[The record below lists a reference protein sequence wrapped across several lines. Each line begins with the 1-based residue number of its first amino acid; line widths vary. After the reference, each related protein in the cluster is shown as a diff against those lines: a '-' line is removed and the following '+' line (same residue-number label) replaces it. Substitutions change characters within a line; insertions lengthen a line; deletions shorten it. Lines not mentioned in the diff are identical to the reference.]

1 VGPPGARGNVGP
13 SPIGTVG
20 PPGPRGNVGPSPI
33 GPQGYPGAIG
43 NVGPASPGPPGYQ
56 GPVGYQGPGG
66 AQGAQGNVGP
76 TGPPS
81 DSRLKTDVQE
91 MSGSIEKINQIRGVT
106 YTRIWTD
113 EEGNIIRRSPKKDYG
128 FVAQEL
134 EFVIPESVILDKR
147 DDFRTVR
154 YSELVSICIESI
166 KDQKKLL
173 SDSEERLE
181 KLEIRAKEKG
191 LI

>member
-1 VGPPGARGNVGP
+1 M
-13 SPIGTVG
+13 
-20 PPGPRGNVGPSPI
+20 
-33 GPQGYPGAIG
+33 
-43 NVGPASPGPPGYQ
+43 
-56 GPVGYQGPGG
+56 
-66 AQGAQGNVGP
+66 
-76 TGPPS
+76 
-81 DSRLKTDVQE
+81 DVQE

-113 EEGNIIRRSPKKDYG
+113 EEGNIVRRSPKKDYG

-134 EFVIPESVILDKR
+134 EFVIPESVILDKIK
-147 DDFRTVR
+147 DFRTVK

-173 SDSEERLE
+173 ADSEERLE

>member
-1 VGPPGARGNVGP
+1 
-13 SPIGTVG
+13 
-20 PPGPRGNVGPSPI
+20 
-33 GPQGYPGAIG
+33 
-43 NVGPASPGPPGYQ
+43 
-56 GPVGYQGPGG
+56 
-66 AQGAQGNVGP
+66 
-76 TGPPS
+76 
-81 DSRLKTDVQE
+81 
-91 MSGSIEKINQIRGVT
+91 MSGSIEKITQIRGVK

-113 EEGNIIRRSPKKDYG
+113 EEGNIIRRSPKRDYG

-134 EFVIPESVILDKR
+134 EFVIPEAVILDKIK
-147 DDFRTVR
+147 DFRTVK

-173 SDSEERLE
+173 TDSEERLK

>member
-1 VGPPGARGNVGP
+1 
-13 SPIGTVG
+13 
-20 PPGPRGNVGPSPI
+20 
-33 GPQGYPGAIG
+33 
-43 NVGPASPGPPGYQ
+43 
-56 GPVGYQGPGG
+56 
-66 AQGAQGNVGP
+66 
-76 TGPPS
+76 
-81 DSRLKTDVQE
+81 
-91 MSGSIEKINQIRGVT
+91 MSGSIEKINQIRGVK

-113 EEGNIIRRSPKKDYG
+113 EEGNIIRRSPRKDYG

-147 DDFRTVR
+147 EDFRTVK

-173 SDSEERLE
+173 TDSEERLE

>member
-1 VGPPGARGNVGP
+1 MQ
-13 SPIGTVG
+13 G
-20 PPGPRGNVGPSPI
+20 PPGPRGNQGASPI
-33 GPQGYPGAIG
+33 GAPGPGGPQG

-66 AQGAQGNVGP
+66 AQGAQGNQGP

-91 MSGSIEKINQIRGVT
+91 MSGSIEKITQIRGVT

-147 DDFRTVR
+147 DDFRNVR

-173 SDSEERLE
+173 SDSEERLK